1 MSRTPPGAPPAVS
14 LKSTTMIYEERTY
27 AIITP
32 LFGGGVEPGE
42 ADPISVVRASEVRGQ
57 LRFWWRATRGGQ
69 FGADLNALRD
79 AEEQI
84 WGGPARMHNGN
95 PVGRQSPVQVVVS
108 IRDRGTPIRQFQRNG
123 QVLPIAH
130 PSSLI
135 SYGTF
140 PLRPVA
146 GALRIGVTFTLMITF
161 PQAAEPEVE
170 SALWAWE
177 NFGGLGA
184 RTRRGFG
191 AIKLIERLRNGQPAP
206 ITGQP
211 ADADAIAQWFA
222 DHTTRYCGGQQW
234 HDHVPHLSGAA
245 ARKAIYLHNGFLVNN
260 QPFGTWI
267 AGVLQYNGLTLG
279 QSQAHVAA
287 LVAWYYPIYM
297 LQQFRQKRRRPG
309 ALGPFGRSYWPE
321 PDAIRART
329 TGFRGRHATRLNYA
343 DKFPRAIFGLPII
356 FEFKD
361 KNIDPP
367 TTTLQGQHHD
377 RQSSRLI
384 LRPIAC
390 ANNTYVAAATLLQ
403 GPALPPGGLQLVGAT
418 GVGPI
423 DASLTP
429 TEASF
434 NPLHGNTDVIQA
446 YLNTL

>member
-69 FGADLNALRD
+69 FGVDLNALRD

-84 WGGPARMHNGN
+84 WGGPARMHKGN
-95 PVGRQSPVQVVVS
+95 PVGGQSPVQVAVS
-108 IRDRGTPIRQFQRNG
+108 LQNPGTPIRQFQRNG
-123 QVLPIAH
+123 QSLPIAH

-140 PLRPVA
+140 PLRSVA
-146 GALRIGVTFTLMITF
+146 GALRIGVRFTLMITF
-161 PQAAEPEVE
+161 PQAADLEVE
-170 SALWAWE
+170 STLWAWE

-211 ADADAIAQWFA
+211 ADANAIAQWFTQ
-222 DHTTRYCGGQQW
+222 HITKYCSGQQW
-234 HDHVPHLSGAA
+234 HEHVPHLSSSAA
-245 ARKAIYLHNGFLVNN
+245 SCKTRYLPKGFLVRNN
-260 QPFGTWI
+260 QPFGDWI
-267 AGVLQYNGLTLG
+267 ERVLQYNGLTSG
-279 QSQAHVAA
+279 QAQAHVAA
-287 LVAWYYPIYM
+287 LVAWYYPIHK
-297 LQQFRQKRRRPG
+297 LQQFRQTRH
-309 ALGPFGRSYWPE
+309 GPFGRSYWPE

-329 TGFRGRHATRLNYA
+329 TGFQGNHATRLNNA

-418 GVGPI
+418 GAGPI
-423 DASLTP
+423 DASLTQA
-429 TEASF
+429 EASF
-434 NPLHGNTDVIQA
+434 NPLHGKTDVIQA